1 MVINIYDIHVN
12 SCNIIESHFTK
23 FQFVL
28 TEETRKK
35 TNLLKLTFLTKYY
48 QRSTNKRGD
57 VMGQVLQKRNRLELL
72 TLHPLLVELIFEK
85 KKNYRAKPRIHQIVE
100 EDGEVSDNEMEFE

>member
-1 MVINIYDIHVN
+1 
-12 SCNIIESHFTK
+12 
-23 FQFVL
+23 
-28 TEETRKK
+28 
-35 TNLLKLTFLTKYY
+35 
-48 QRSTNKRGD
+48 
-57 VMGQVLQKRNRLELL
+57 MGQVLQKRNRIELL